1 MAANEGQLNGTEL
14 GVYVAGTLVAY
25 STNATLNVNHST
37 RSTSSKESGGWE
49 DNMEGMR
56 NWDVSCDALYA
67 WLDPAGSAI
76 TNKTLSDLFTGYL
89 ATRTSFDLTFGSTAV
104 TGLGNTKY
112 TGTAWLTSASL
123 TAPLEDTSTFS
134 VSFQGSGPLVQTI
147 DVTP

>member
-1 MAANEGQLNGTEL
+1 MANEGQLNGTEL

-67 WLDPAGSAI
+67 WVDPTGSPI

-89 ATRTSFDLTFGSTAV
+89 NTRASFELTFGNTGTAG
-104 TGLGNTKY
+104 TDDTKY
-112 TGTAWLTSASL
+112 VGTAWLTSCSL

-147 DVTP
+147 TP